1 MSNSNQHYYTENPT
15 SEIIEKHFTHDGL
28 TLKSVSGVFGFSDH
42 IDKASL
48 LLINN
53 FRPTDSNANV
63 LDIGCGFG
71 AIGLTLKNNFP
82 DININMVDINRRAI
96 EYSQLNA
103 KVNHLDAN
111 IVSGDLFE
119 PFINGDNTLVKFTD
133 IVSNPPI
140 AVGKAFNTRLIEES
154 AQHLLSNGSLW
165 LVAFHNKGGSTLK
178 KIMLQTFGNVTDI
191 AKSGGIRV
199 YRSFFK

>member
-1 MSNSNQHYYTENPT
+1 MENNNQHYYTENPT
-15 SEIIEKHFTHDGL
+15 SEIIEKTFTHDNL
-28 TLKSVSGVFGFSDH
+28 TFKSVSGVFGFSDH

-53 FRPTDSNANV
+53 FYPSDISADV

-71 AIGLTLKNNFP
+71 AIGLSLKSNHP
-82 DININMVDINRRAI
+82 EINIHMVDINNRAV
-96 EYSQLNA
+96 EYAKANA
-103 KVNHLDAN
+103 NAN
-111 IVSGDLFE
+111 NLTASIVAGDLFE
-119 PFINGDNTLVKFTD
+119 PFSSTENKVKFSD

-154 AQHLLSNGSLW
+154 AKHLLPNGSLW

-178 KIMLQTFGNVTDI
+178 KIMQQTFGNVEDVV
-191 AKSGGIRV
+191 KSGGIRV
-199 YRSFFK
+199 YRSFLE